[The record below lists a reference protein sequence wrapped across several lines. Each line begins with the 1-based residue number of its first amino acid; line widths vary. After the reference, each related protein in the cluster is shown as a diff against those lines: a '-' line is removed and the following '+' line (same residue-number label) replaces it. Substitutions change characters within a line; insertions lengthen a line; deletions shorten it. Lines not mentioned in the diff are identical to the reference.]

1 MTTTTD
7 TLELIKQA
15 QQNPISGQD
24 VLAKA
29 FTQATGLV
37 FIDLEPSAKT
47 LYPVITPLRN
57 QIPRVP
63 GRGGTAT
70 NWRAITG
77 INING
82 LSLGVSEGRRGGTI
96 TTSVQSLTA
105 AYKGFG
111 LEDSVTFEADYAAQ
125 GFDNLRLRATEG
137 LLRSVPR
144 LSDLHEP
151 LVPIPGQVPDPMLPT
166 NECRFLPR
174 CTYSRAA
181 CRQPVPLLASM
192 PDRAVRCVRAA

>member
-1 MTTTTD
+1 MTTTTE
-7 TLELIKQA
+7 TLALIKQA
-15 QQNPISGQD
+15 QQNPIVGKD
-24 VLAKA
+24 VLGKA
-29 FTQATGLV
+29 FTTAAGLV

-57 QIPRVP
+57 QIPRAS

-82 LSLGVSEGRRGGTI
+82 LSLGVSEGRRGGSIATA
-96 TTSVQSLTA
+96 TQSYTA
-105 AYKGFG
+105 AYKGIG

-137 LLRSVPR
+137 LLR
-144 LSDLHEP
+144 
-151 LVPIPGQVPDPMLPT
+151 
-166 NECRFLPR
+166 
-174 CTYSRAA
+174 
-181 CRQPVPLLASM
+181 
-192 PDRAVRCVRAA
+192 